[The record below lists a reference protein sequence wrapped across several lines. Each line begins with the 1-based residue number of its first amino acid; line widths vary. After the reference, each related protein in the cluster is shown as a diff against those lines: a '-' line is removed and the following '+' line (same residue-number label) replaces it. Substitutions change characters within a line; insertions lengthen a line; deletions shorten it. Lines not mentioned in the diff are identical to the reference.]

1 MCLCLSGYPFLCLPV
16 CQSVH
21 HTCICSVTFAI
32 KLNSRILF
40 SKICQQIVV
49 LFPTVVFIFSFSC
62 QCKILS
68 CSPNF
73 SSQSLCFLKGF
84 CLRQIKGSVILSK
97 YMMKLQSQISG
108 SNLLMNF
115 LVIFPIIY
123 DAVLWCIKPLHTH
136 FLITKSV
143 FLVGLCLL

>member
-1 MCLCLSGYPFLCLPV
+1 MEKSTTRTQGKHYNSYEINSQLNSKIIIHREQAKTDPTFFTETVHIQNKSIRSKYMCLCLSGYPFLCLPV

-49 LFPTVVFIFSFSC
+49 LFPTVVFIFSFSWY
-62 QCKILS
+62 CKILP

-73 SSQSLCFLKGF
+73 SS
-84 CLRQIKGSVILSK
+84 
-97 YMMKLQSQISG
+97 
-108 SNLLMNF
+108 
-115 LVIFPIIY
+115 
-123 DAVLWCIKPLHTH
+123 
-136 FLITKSV
+136 
-143 FLVGLCLL
+143 